1 MLQTVTSRC
10 LPAVFVLLWSSG
22 FLVGSVG
29 AHHAPPLALTFW
41 RFCLAAGVLAAI
53 ARATHAPWPRGRAAW
68 RHVAIT
74 GVLLQAVQFSG
85 VYLGLSLGVPAALS
99 SLIMGGA
106 PIVVAGGAVV
116 LLGERL
122 DRRRWL
128 GSALGLAGVALAV
141 AGGLGP
147 RPIGPGVALTL
158 LALAGLAGGTL
169 YQRHAGANM
178 DLRTGGAVQLGVAA
192 VLVAPLAAL
201 HGGLAIP
208 LTAPALGSLAWLAL
222 VNSIGAL
229 SIFYVLLRRRDAAG
243 ATSMLYLVPPLTA
256 VLAALLLG
264 QPLGAGVWAGLAL
277 ATAGVALATRPP
289 GSVRRPAAGAPAGPP
304 TGPPPAPPAPCV
316 RGARRPPCASAT
328 PPEAV
333 RSQPV

>member
-1 MLQTVTSRC
+1 
-10 LPAVFVLLWSSG
+10 
-22 FLVGSVG
+22 
-29 AHHAPPLALTFW
+29 
-41 RFCLAAGVLAAI
+41 VLAAI
-53 ARATHAPWPRGRAAW
+53 ARVTHAPWPRGRAAW
-68 RHVAIT
+68 KQVAIT

-128 GSALGLAGVALAV
+128 GSVLGLAGVALAV
-141 AGGLGP
+141 AGGLGQGS
-147 RPIGPGVALTL
+147 IGPGVALTL

-208 LTAPALGSLAWLAL
+208 LTVPALGSLAWLAL

-256 VLAALLLG
+256 VLAAVLLG
-264 QPLGAGVWAGLAL
+264 QPLGPGVWAGLAL

-289 GSVRRPAAGAPAGPP
+289 GSGRGPAAGGPDSTATHSPPSPP
-304 TGPPPAPPAPCV
+304 TACA
-316 RGARRPPCASAT
+316 RGARPAGVRLGDAAT
-328 PPEAV
+328 AG